1 MLTPNSEPTLTL
13 MYRKLLPLI
22 SLFVILLPPLKA
34 QDISD
39 QSGFQCEEHNLFVD
53 RFSALPRQRPLPDG
67 PQTKVLA
74 SQNFSGF
81 GKYGFDSVKL
91 SIRFD
96 PDRGSANVP
105 VPAGGIRVEA
115 AIESNGTATSEEIR
129 DLGDWKLDPDAELAT
144 LLRARLVPA
153 NPDSPD
159 SARPAVRFEQPEAG
173 VPIFLVK
180 FIGIMSVGG
189 RGNVDSDNA
198 VIFDLRQR
206 KLSMPAALGCTKDD
220 FPGQGP
226 GGGFASCRWDHA
238 RGDYDCDS
246 SEGRFLL
253 ISGAKFALKPRS
265 KEFTRSAERI
275 TFHKGESSA
284 VLTGS
289 VSNGEVK
296 QYAFSVARAGQHLQL
311 LVNSED
317 KAVIFTLWERRAYPS
332 NDVNLAGGPA
342 CDAVGHCTRWEG
354 DLPDR
359 AEYIVRLSGG
369 SEPAKYT
376 LKVSIQ

>member
-1 MLTPNSEPTLTL
+1 

-34 QDISD
+34 QDSSD

-53 RFSALPRQRPLPDG
+53 RFPALPTQLPLPDG
-67 PQTKVLA
+67 PQTKMIA
-74 SQNFSGF
+74 GRSFSGF

-96 PDRGSANVP
+96 PDRGSTG
-105 VPAGGIRVEA
+105 VPAPAGRIRVEA
-115 AIESNGTATSEEIR
+115 TIESSGTVTSEEIR
-129 DLGDWKLDPDAELAT
+129 DPGDWKLDPRAELAT
-144 LLRARLVPA
+144 LLRARLLPA
-153 NPDSPD
+153 NPDFPD
-159 SARPAVRFEQPEAG
+159 SARPAVWFEQPETG

-180 FIGIMSVGG
+180 FIGIVAVGG
-189 RGNVDSDNA
+189 RGNVDSHNA
-198 VIFDLRQR
+198 VVFDLRQR
-206 KLSMPAALGCTKDD
+206 KSSMPAALGCVDDD
-220 FPGQGP
+220 FAGQGP
-226 GGGFASCRWDHA
+226 GGGFASCHWDHA
-238 RGDYDCDS
+238 REDYDCDS

-253 ISGAKFALKPRS
+253 ISGTKFAMGK
-265 KEFTRSAERI
+265 AERI
-275 TFHKGESSA
+275 AFHKGESSA

-311 LVNSED
+311 LLNSED
-317 KAVIFTLWERRAYPS
+317 KAVIFSLLERPAHVW
-332 NDVNLAGGPA
+332 NGVNLAGGPA
-342 CDAVGHCTRWEG
+342 CDALGHCTRWEG

-359 AEYIVRLSGG
+359 AEYIVRVSGG